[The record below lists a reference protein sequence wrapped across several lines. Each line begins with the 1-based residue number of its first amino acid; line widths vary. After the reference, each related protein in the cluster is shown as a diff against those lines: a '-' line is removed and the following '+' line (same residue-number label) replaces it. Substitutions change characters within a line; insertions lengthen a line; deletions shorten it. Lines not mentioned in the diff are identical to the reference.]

1 MRLLVTKGP
10 HAGQELD
17 FGSAQGAAALR
28 DGWARPVLSFLPAT
42 PGIVEFG
49 DGRLAE
55 LHEKEA
61 VIPIAGEPSL
71 TAADIAAAMPA
82 AAAEVA
88 ELGDRLKDAVQ
99 GGGKGRK
106 RG

>member
-28 DGWARPVLSFLPAT
+28 EGWARLPEEPAT
-42 PGIVEFG
+42 PSLVEFG
-49 DGRLAE
+49 DGQLTE
-55 LHEKEA
+55 LHGLDQ
-61 VIPIAGEPSL
+61 VIPVSGSPSL
-71 TAADIAAAMPA
+71 TAADLAAAMPA
-82 AAAEVA
+82 AALEVA
-88 ELGDRLKDAVQ
+88 EIGDRLKDAVQ
-99 GGGKGRK
+99 GAGKGRK